1 MGFSASVNAILRFL
15 PKTGR
20 QTFLYSA
27 TQTKSVRD
35 LARLSLKHPE
45 YLSVHAEASAATPLK
60 LHQTAIM
67 CPLEEKLDM
76 LWSFIKT
83 HLNTKT
89 IVFLS
94 TCKQVSGGMTL
105 SMDCAYECV
114 SCWNLQVLLGQ
125 WEVSELVARVRRQ
138 LTDVSK
144 TEAEPSP

>member
-1 MGFSASVNAILRFL
+1 MGFSTSVNAILRFL

-20 QTFLYSA
+20 QTFLFSA

-45 YLSVHAEASAATPLK
+45 YISVHAEASAATPLK
-60 LHQTAIM
+60 LHQSAIM

-94 TCKQVSGGMTL
+94 TCKQVCSLLRFPWDFWPCVEDSSEAAL
-105 SMDCAYECV
+105 SRD
-114 SCWNLQVLLGQ
+114 
-125 WEVSELVARVRRQ
+125 
-138 LTDVSK
+138 
-144 TEAEPSP
+144 